1 MTQEKKNGKIIAII
15 TMIFLFG
22 MISFVTN
29 LAAPMGIVLKNQFD
43 VSNALGM
50 LGNFGNFIAYA
61 VMGIPSGILL
71 QRVGYK
77 KTALIAVAIGFIGV
91 GIQFLSGHSSPEM
104 AFAVYLIGAFVA
116 GFSMCLLNTVVNP
129 MLNKL
134 GGEGNKGNQLI
145 QVGGSFNSVMATIT
159 PMFVGILIA
168 GSIEKATISQIFPVM
183 YTAMAVF
190 AFAFFVL
197 LFVRIPEPNAATT
210 TEPIST
216 LMKGALKFRHFVLG
230 AIAIFVYV
238 GIEVGVP
245 GTLNLFLTDPVEK
258 GGAGIASTISGFVV
272 GTYWFLMLIGR
283 LAGASLGAKVS
294 SKAMLTFTS
303 GLGLILVFLAIFSST
318 GTLVNLPVLQ
328 QSATGGL
335 SFGFAEV
342 PINAM
347 YLVLVGFCTS
357 IMWGGIFNLAVEG
370 LGKYLAAASGL
381 FMVLVCGGGNK
392 GNQLIQVGGSFNSVM
407 ATITP
412 MFVGILIAGSIEKAT
427 ISQIF
432 PVMYTAMAVFAFA
445 FFVLLFVRIPEPN
458 AATTTEPIST
468 LMKGALKFRHFVLG
482 AIAIFVYVGIEVGVP
497 GTLNLFLTD
506 PVEKG
511 GAGIASTISGFVVG
525 TYWFLMLIGRLAGA
539 SLGAKVSSKAML
551 TFTSALGLILVFLAI
566 FSSTGTL
573 VNLPVL
579 QQSATGGLSFGF
591 AEVPINA
598 MYLVLVG
605 LCTSIMW
612 GGIFNLAVE
621 GLGKYLAA
629 ASGLFMVLV
638 CGGGILPVIQ
648 GWVAD
653 VAGFMAS
660 YWVIIA
666 ALAYLLYYGLV
677 GCKNVN
683 KDIPVE

>member
-197 LFVRIPEPNAATT
+197 LFVRIPEPNAA
-210 TEPIST
+210 
-216 LMKGALKFRHFVLG
+216 A
-230 AIAIFVYV
+230 
-238 GIEVGVP
+238 
-245 GTLNLFLTDPVEK
+245 
-258 GGAGIASTISGFVV
+258 
-272 GTYWFLMLIGR
+272 
-283 LAGASLGAKVS
+283 
-294 SKAMLTFTS
+294 
-303 GLGLILVFLAIFSST
+303 
-318 GTLVNLPVLQ
+318 
-328 QSATGGL
+328 
-335 SFGFAEV
+335 
-342 PINAM
+342 
-347 YLVLVGFCTS
+347 
-357 IMWGGIFNLAVEG
+357 
-370 LGKYLAAASGL
+370 
-381 FMVLVCGGGNK
+381 
-392 GNQLIQVGGSFNSVM
+392 
-407 ATITP
+407 
-412 MFVGILIAGSIEKAT
+412 
-427 ISQIF
+427 
-432 PVMYTAMAVFAFA
+432 
-445 FFVLLFVRIPEPN
+445 
-458 AATTTEPIST
+458 TTEPIST

-629 ASGLFMVLV
+629 ASGLFIVLV

>member
-1 MTQEKKNGKIIAII
+1 MESTAKKNYTLPIIMMVA
-15 TMIFLFG
+15 LFF
-22 MISFVTN
+22 MISFVTGLQN
-29 LAAPMGIVLKNQFD
+29 PFGIIVKNQFAA
-43 VSNALGM
+43 SNFM
-50 LGNFGNFIAYA
+50 SQLGNAANFIAYA
-61 VMGIPSGILL
+61 FMGIPAGMLL
-71 QRVGYK
+71 QKIGYK
-77 KTALIAVAIGFIGV
+77 KTALLAIIVGFCGV
-91 GIQFLSGHSSPEM
+91 GISYLSGVAGSY
-104 AFAVYLIGAFVA
+104 AVYLTGAFVS
-116 GFSMCLLNTVVNP
+116 GFSMCMLNTVVNP

-197 LFVRIPEPNAATT
+197 LFVQIPEPNANAA
-210 TEPIST
+210 TEPIGK
-216 LMKGALKFRHFVLG
+216 LMKGALKFRHFILG

-283 LAGASLGAKVS
+283 LAGASLGAK
-294 SKAMLTFTS
+294 
-303 GLGLILVFLAIFSST
+303 I
-318 GTLVNLPVLQ
+318 
-328 QSATGGL
+328 
-335 SFGFAEV
+335 
-342 PINAM
+342 
-347 YLVLVGFCTS
+347 
-357 IMWGGIFNLAVEG
+357 
-370 LGKYLAAASGL
+370 
-381 FMVLVCGGGNK
+381 
-392 GNQLIQVGGSFNSVM
+392 
-407 ATITP
+407 
-412 MFVGILIAGSIEKAT
+412 
-427 ISQIF
+427 
-432 PVMYTAMAVFAFA
+432 
-445 FFVLLFVRIPEPN
+445 
-458 AATTTEPIST
+458 
-468 LMKGALKFRHFVLG
+468 
-482 AIAIFVYVGIEVGVP
+482 
-497 GTLNLFLTD
+497 
-506 PVEKG
+506 
-511 GAGIASTISGFVVG
+511 
-525 TYWFLMLIGRLAGA
+525 
-539 SLGAKVSSKAML
+539 SSKAML

-653 VAGFMAS
+653 IAGFMPS

-666 ALAYLLYYGLV
+666 ALAYLLFYGLV

>member
-22 MISFVTN
+22 MISFVTK

-197 LFVRIPEPNAATT
+197 LFVRIPEPNAA
-210 TEPIST
+210 
-216 LMKGALKFRHFVLG
+216 A
-230 AIAIFVYV
+230 
-238 GIEVGVP
+238 
-245 GTLNLFLTDPVEK
+245 
-258 GGAGIASTISGFVV
+258 
-272 GTYWFLMLIGR
+272 
-283 LAGASLGAKVS
+283 
-294 SKAMLTFTS
+294 
-303 GLGLILVFLAIFSST
+303 
-318 GTLVNLPVLQ
+318 
-328 QSATGGL
+328 
-335 SFGFAEV
+335 
-342 PINAM
+342 
-347 YLVLVGFCTS
+347 
-357 IMWGGIFNLAVEG
+357 
-370 LGKYLAAASGL
+370 
-381 FMVLVCGGGNK
+381 
-392 GNQLIQVGGSFNSVM
+392 
-407 ATITP
+407 
-412 MFVGILIAGSIEKAT
+412 
-427 ISQIF
+427 
-432 PVMYTAMAVFAFA
+432 
-445 FFVLLFVRIPEPN
+445 
-458 AATTTEPIST
+458 TTEPIST

>member
-1 MTQEKKNGKIIAII
+1 MTQQKQNGKLIAII

-29 LAAPMGIVLKNQFD
+29 LAAPMGIVLKNQFS

-61 VMGIPSGILL
+61 VMGIRSGILL
-71 QRVGYK
+71 QKVGYK

-91 GIQFLSGHSSPEM
+91 GVQFLSGHSSPEM
-104 AFAVYLIGAFVA
+104 AFAVYLIGAFIA

-145 QVGGSFNSVMATIT
+145 QIGGSFNSVMATIT

-190 AFAFFVL
+190 ALAFLVL
-197 LFVRIPEPNAATT
+197 LFVPIPEPNAATT
-210 TEPIST
+210 TEPIGK
-216 LMKGALKFRHFVLG
+216 LMSGALKFRHF
-230 AIAIFVYV
+230 I
-238 GIEVGVP
+238 
-245 GTLNLFLTDPVEK
+245 
-258 GGAGIASTISGFVV
+258 
-272 GTYWFLMLIGR
+272 
-283 LAGASLGAKVS
+283 
-294 SKAMLTFTS
+294 
-303 GLGLILVFLAIFSST
+303 
-318 GTLVNLPVLQ
+318 
-328 QSATGGL
+328 
-335 SFGFAEV
+335 
-342 PINAM
+342 
-347 YLVLVGFCTS
+347 
-357 IMWGGIFNLAVEG
+357 
-370 LGKYLAAASGL
+370 
-381 FMVLVCGGGNK
+381 
-392 GNQLIQVGGSFNSVM
+392 
-407 ATITP
+407 
-412 MFVGILIAGSIEKAT
+412 
-427 ISQIF
+427 
-432 PVMYTAMAVFAFA
+432 
-445 FFVLLFVRIPEPN
+445 
-458 AATTTEPIST
+458 
-468 LMKGALKFRHFVLG
+468 LG

-551 TFTSALGLILVFLAI
+551 TFTSALGLLLVFLAI
-566 FSSTGTL
+566 FSPTDSF

-579 QQSATGGLSFGF
+579 QQSATGGLSFGL

-648 GWVAD
+648 GVVAD
-653 VAGFMAS
+653 MAGFMAS

-666 ALAYLLYYGLV
+666 ALAYLLFYGLI

-683 KDIPVE
+683 KDIKVD

>member
-1 MTQEKKNGKIIAII
+1 MKQDTLEGKAKTKNGVKRLCFSIICILLEVIFII
-15 TMIFLFG
+15 TIVTRLNEYAEIINLFTR
-22 MISFVTN
+22 I
-29 LAAPMGIVLKNQFD
+29 L
-43 VSNALGM
+43 
-50 LGNFGNFIAYA
+50 
-61 VMGIPSGILL
+61 SGILVL
-71 QRVGYK
+71 GLYASN
-77 KTALIAVAIGFIGV
+77 KTSSMKMPWVILILIFPIMGV
-91 GIQFLSGHSSPEM
+91 GLYLLIG
-104 AFAVYLIGAFVA
+104 LIGAFVA

-197 LFVRIPEPNAATT
+197 LFVQIPEPNANAA
-210 TEPIST
+210 TEPIGK
-216 LMKGALKFRHFVLG
+216 LMKGALKFRHFILG

-283 LAGASLGAKVS
+283 LAGASLGAK
-294 SKAMLTFTS
+294 
-303 GLGLILVFLAIFSST
+303 I
-318 GTLVNLPVLQ
+318 
-328 QSATGGL
+328 
-335 SFGFAEV
+335 
-342 PINAM
+342 
-347 YLVLVGFCTS
+347 
-357 IMWGGIFNLAVEG
+357 
-370 LGKYLAAASGL
+370 
-381 FMVLVCGGGNK
+381 
-392 GNQLIQVGGSFNSVM
+392 
-407 ATITP
+407 
-412 MFVGILIAGSIEKAT
+412 
-427 ISQIF
+427 
-432 PVMYTAMAVFAFA
+432 
-445 FFVLLFVRIPEPN
+445 
-458 AATTTEPIST
+458 
-468 LMKGALKFRHFVLG
+468 
-482 AIAIFVYVGIEVGVP
+482 
-497 GTLNLFLTD
+497 
-506 PVEKG
+506 
-511 GAGIASTISGFVVG
+511 
-525 TYWFLMLIGRLAGA
+525 
-539 SLGAKVSSKAML
+539 SSKAML

>member
-197 LFVRIPEPNAATT
+197 LFVRIPEPNAA
-210 TEPIST
+210 
-216 LMKGALKFRHFVLG
+216 A
-230 AIAIFVYV
+230 
-238 GIEVGVP
+238 
-245 GTLNLFLTDPVEK
+245 
-258 GGAGIASTISGFVV
+258 
-272 GTYWFLMLIGR
+272 
-283 LAGASLGAKVS
+283 
-294 SKAMLTFTS
+294 
-303 GLGLILVFLAIFSST
+303 
-318 GTLVNLPVLQ
+318 
-328 QSATGGL
+328 
-335 SFGFAEV
+335 
-342 PINAM
+342 
-347 YLVLVGFCTS
+347 
-357 IMWGGIFNLAVEG
+357 
-370 LGKYLAAASGL
+370 
-381 FMVLVCGGGNK
+381 
-392 GNQLIQVGGSFNSVM
+392 
-407 ATITP
+407 
-412 MFVGILIAGSIEKAT
+412 
-427 ISQIF
+427 
-432 PVMYTAMAVFAFA
+432 
-445 FFVLLFVRIPEPN
+445 
-458 AATTTEPIST
+458 TTEPIST

-683 KDIPVE
+683 KDLPVE

>member
-197 LFVRIPEPNAATT
+197 LFVRIPEPNTAA
-210 TEPIST
+210 
-216 LMKGALKFRHFVLG
+216 
-230 AIAIFVYV
+230 
-238 GIEVGVP
+238 
-245 GTLNLFLTDPVEK
+245 
-258 GGAGIASTISGFVV
+258 
-272 GTYWFLMLIGR
+272 
-283 LAGASLGAKVS
+283 
-294 SKAMLTFTS
+294 
-303 GLGLILVFLAIFSST
+303 
-318 GTLVNLPVLQ
+318 
-328 QSATGGL
+328 
-335 SFGFAEV
+335 
-342 PINAM
+342 
-347 YLVLVGFCTS
+347 
-357 IMWGGIFNLAVEG
+357 
-370 LGKYLAAASGL
+370 
-381 FMVLVCGGGNK
+381 
-392 GNQLIQVGGSFNSVM
+392 
-407 ATITP
+407 
-412 MFVGILIAGSIEKAT
+412 
-427 ISQIF
+427 
-432 PVMYTAMAVFAFA
+432 
-445 FFVLLFVRIPEPN
+445 
-458 AATTTEPIST
+458 TTEPIST